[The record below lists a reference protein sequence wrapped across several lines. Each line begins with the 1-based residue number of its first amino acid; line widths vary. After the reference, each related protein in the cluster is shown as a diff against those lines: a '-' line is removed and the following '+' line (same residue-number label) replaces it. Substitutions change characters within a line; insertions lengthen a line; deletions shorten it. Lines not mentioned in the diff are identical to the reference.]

1 MTRTAPMRPLPP
13 VFFDDRRLAHARG
26 EVFPKHADHRF
37 IGGSGGIGRDDADRA
52 VTVVLNSAL
61 SKAIKYRFKTI
72 IYYCAVIVD
81 APTDCWRGA
90 ARRQSVIAVV
100 KDFPG
105 VRAAAGTPQMRDRN
119 IAGSHGVGS
128 SERYAVPG
136 PPGSSGCACHACPV
150 KVLVETVLIDGV
162 NRGPRSGPLMPWRQ
176 HVIGE
181 LG

>member
-1 MTRTAPMRPLPP
+1 
-13 VFFDDRRLAHARG
+13 
-26 EVFPKHADHRF
+26 
-37 IGGSGGIGRDDADRA
+37 

-61 SKAIKYRFKTI
+61 SNAIKYRFKTI
-72 IYYCAVIVD
+72 IYYPVALVG
-81 APTDCWRGA
+81 ASADCWRGA

-105 VRAAAGTPQMRDRN
+105 GRAAAGTPQMRDRN

-128 SERYAVPG
+128 SERYAVAG
-136 PPGSSGCACHACPV
+136 PPGISGCACHARPV